1 MKPSLLL
8 VAAFGLALPA
18 QAQAPA
24 YHVQL
29 QVNATTVVGGG
40 SCRVGTGVIG
50 TYPDSPGR
58 LAIGTPV
65 DLFIPCAT
73 AGTSY
78 FEARL
83 VGGPGALQ
91 PAGPGALRPLAAPVA
106 LPTGFAAPRP
116 PPFQPPQQVLV
127 APPQPQ
133 PQPRQVVIAPTMPA
147 TPRVASPFTAPR
159 LVPQP
164 MPANPVA
171 TSPVT
176 PRMASPFTAPRLGPQ
191 PMLPLPANPVAPSRP
206 LVIQGM
212 APAVPVAVL
221 PRTAF
226 SPPRAFASPSPVLA
240 AQGGDT
246 ATMRPDAAIVLSF
259 GPVSAARA
267 GTPHRVVLP
276 TDPSYPALLTQLG
289 GIAPGQTKPL
299 PR

>member
-8 VAAFGLALPA
+8 VAAFGLTLPA

-24 YHVQL
+24 FHVQL
-29 QVNATTVVGGG
+29 QVNATTEMTRG

-65 DLFIPCAT
+65 DLFLPCST
-73 AGTSY
+73 AGASF

-83 VGGPGALQ
+83 IGGPGGLQ
-91 PAGPGALRPLAAPVA
+91 PAGPGALRPLATPVA
-106 LPTGFAAPRP
+106 LPTYSAAPRLVP
-116 PPFQPPQQVLV
+116 PPPQF
-127 APPQPQ
+127 QPQ
-133 PQPRQVVIAPTMPA
+133 PQFQAPPPRQVLIAPTAPV
-147 TPRVASPFTAPR
+147 TPRAASPFTAPR
-159 LVPQP
+159 MASPSMVPQP
-164 MPANPVA
+164 M
-171 TSPVT
+171 
-176 PRMASPFTAPRLGPQ
+176 Q
-191 PMLPLPANPVAPSRP
+191 PLPANPVAQSRP
-206 LVIQGM
+206 LVIQGA
-212 APAVPVAVL
+212 APVV
-221 PRTAF
+221 
-226 SPPRAFASPSPVLA
+226 
-240 AQGGDT
+240 QGGDT

-267 GTPHRVVLP
+267 GTPRRVVLP

>member
-1 MKPSLLL
+1 MRPSLLL

-29 QVNATTVVGGG
+29 QVNTTTDVGGG
-40 SCRVGTGVIG
+40 SCRIGTGVIG

-65 DLFIPCAT
+65 DLFIPCGT
-73 AGTSY
+73 AGASF

-83 VGGPGALQ
+83 VGGPGGLQ
-91 PAGPGALRPLAAPVA
+91 PDGPGALRPLATPVA
-106 LPTGFAAPRP
+106 LPTGPAAPRLVP
-116 PPFQPPQQVLV
+116 PPPQFQPHPRQVLV
-127 APPQPQ
+127 PPPQ
-133 PQPRQVVIAPTMPA
+133 PQPRQVLIAPTTPVTPRA
-147 TPRVASPFTAPR
+147 ASPSTAPRVASPF
-159 LVPQP
+159 
-164 MPANPVA
+164 PA
-171 TSPVT
+171 
-176 PRMASPFTAPRLGPQ
+176 PQ

-206 LVIQGM
+206 LVIQGTTPVVVGTLPP
-212 APAVPVAVL
+212 APAFARPLPPPVPAV
-221 PRTAF
+221 
-226 SPPRAFASPSPVLA
+226 
-240 AQGGDT
+240 QGGDT
-246 ATMRPDAAIVLSF
+246 ATMRPDAAIVLNF

-289 GIAPGQTKPL
+289 GIAPGQTKAL

>member
-18 QAQAPA
+18 HAQAPA

-29 QVNATTVVGGG
+29 QVNATTVAGGG
-40 SCRVGTGVIG
+40 SCRIGTGVIG

-65 DLFIPCAT
+65 DLFIPCGT
-73 AGTSY
+73 AGAPF

-83 VGGPGALQ
+83 VGGPGGLQ
-91 PAGPGALRPLAAPVA
+91 PDGPGALRPLATPVA
-106 LPTGFAAPRP
+106 LPNGPAAPSLVP
-116 PPFQPPQQVLV
+116 PSLQF
-127 APPQPQ
+127 Q
-133 PQPRQVVIAPTMPA
+133 PQPRQVLIAPTTPVTPWA
-147 TPRVASPFTAPR
+147 ASPVTAPRVASPFTAPR
-159 LVPQP
+159 
-164 MPANPVA
+164 VA
-171 TSPVT
+171 
-176 PRMASPFTAPRLGPQ
+176 PQ
-191 PMLPLPANPVAPSRP
+191 PMLPLPANPVAASRP
-206 LVIQGM
+206 LVIQGA
-212 APAVPVAVL
+212 APVVVVGTPGTVYTPAP
-221 PRTAF
+221 
-226 SPPRAFASPSPVLA
+226 SPAFARPLPPPVPA
-240 AQGGDT
+240 PQGGDT

-289 GIAPGQTKPL
+289 GIAPGQTKAL

>member
-18 QAQAPA
+18 HAQAPA

-29 QVNATTVVGGG
+29 QVNATTLTGGG

-65 DLFIPCAT
+65 DLFIPCGT
-73 AGTSY
+73 AGAPF

-83 VGGPGALQ
+83 VGSPGGLQ
-91 PAGPGALRPLAAPVA
+91 PDGPGALRPLATPVA
-106 LPTGFAAPRP
+106 LPNGPAAPSLVP
-116 PPFQPPQQVLV
+116 PSLQFR
-127 APPQPQ
+127 PQPQYQPQPQFQ
-133 PQPRQVVIAPTMPA
+133 PQPRQVLIAPTTPVTPRA
-147 TPRVASPFTAPR
+147 ASPVTAPRVASPFTAPR
-159 LVPQP
+159 
-164 MPANPVA
+164 VA
-171 TSPVT
+171 
-176 PRMASPFTAPRLGPQ
+176 PQ

-206 LVIQGM
+206 LVIQGAAPVVVM
-212 APAVPVAVL
+212 GTAPPAPVYTPAPAP
-221 PRTAF
+221 
-226 SPPRAFASPSPVLA
+226 AFARPLPPPVPA
-240 AQGGDT
+240 SQGGDT

-289 GIAPGQTKPL
+289 GIAPGQTKAL

>member
-1 MKPSLLL
+1 MKPWLLL

-29 QVNATTVVGGG
+29 QVNATIVVGGG
-40 SCRVGTGVIG
+40 SCRADTGVIG

-65 DLFIPCAT
+65 ALFIPCVT
-73 AGTSY
+73 AGASF

-83 VGGPGALQ
+83 VGGPDGLQ
-91 PAGPGALRPLAAPVA
+91 PAGPDALRPLAAPVA
-106 LPTGFAAPRP
+106 LPSSPAAPRQIP
-116 PPFQPPQQVLV
+116 PSLQFR
-127 APPQPQ
+127 PQP
-133 PQPRQVVIAPTMPA
+133 PRQVLIAPTAPVV
-147 TPRVASPFTAPR
+147 PRVASPFTAPR
-159 LVPQP
+159 PVPQP
-164 MPANPVA
+164 M
-171 TSPVT
+171 
-176 PRMASPFTAPRLGPQ
+176 Q
-191 PMLPLPANPVAPSRP
+191 PLPANPVAPSRP
-206 LVIQGM
+206 LVIQGAAPVVVVPPGPVLTP
-212 APAVPVAVL
+212 APAP
-221 PRTAF
+221 
-226 SPPRAFASPSPVLA
+226 AFARPLPA
-240 AQGGDT
+240 AQGGDM

-267 GTPHRVVLP
+267 GTSQRVVLP

>member
-1 MKPSLLL
+1 MKPPLLL
-8 VAAFGLALPA
+8 VAAFGLALPVH
-18 QAQAPA
+18 AQAPA

-29 QVNATTVVGGG
+29 QVNATTVAGGG

-58 LAIGTPV
+58 LPIGTPV
-65 DLFIPCAT
+65 DLFVPCGA
-73 AGTSY
+73 AGAPF

-83 VGGPGALQ
+83 VGGPGGLQ
-91 PAGPGALRPLAAPVA
+91 PDGPGALRPLATPVA
-106 LPTGFAAPRP
+106 LPNGPAAPQ
-116 PPFQPPQQVLV
+116 FQQQPRQVLV
-127 APPQPQ
+127 PPPQPQ
-133 PQPRQVVIAPTMPA
+133 PQPRQVLIAPTTPVTPRVA
-147 TPRVASPFTAPR
+147 PPFTAPRVASPFPAPR
-159 LVPQP
+159 
-164 MPANPVA
+164 VA
-171 TSPVT
+171 
-176 PRMASPFTAPRLGPQ
+176 PQ
-191 PMLPLPANPVAPSRP
+191 PMLPLPANPVAASRP
-206 LVIQGM
+206 LVIQGAPPVVVGTVPPGVVYTP
-212 APAVPVAVL
+212 APAP
-221 PRTAF
+221 
-226 SPPRAFASPSPVLA
+226 AFARPLPAPVPA

>member
-1 MKPSLLL
+1 MKPPLLL
-8 VAAFGLALPA
+8 VAAFGFALPA

-29 QVNATTVVGGG
+29 QVNTTTEAGRG

-65 DLFIPCAT
+65 DLFIPCAA
-73 AGTSY
+73 AGASF

-83 VGGPGALQ
+83 AGGPGGLQ
-91 PAGPGALRPLAAPVA
+91 PAGPDALRPLATPVA
-106 LPTGFAAPRP
+106 LPSSPAAPRLVP
-116 PPFQPPQQVLV
+116 PP
-127 APPQPQ
+127 APFQPQ
-133 PQPRQVVIAPTMPA
+133 PQFQPQPPRPVVIAPTTPA
-147 TPRVASPFTAPR
+147 APRV
-159 LVPQP
+159 V
-164 MPANPVA
+164 
-171 TSPVT
+171 
-176 PRMASPFTAPRLGPQ
+176 PRMASPFTAPRPAPQ
-191 PMLPLPANPVAPSRP
+191 PMQPLPPNPVASSRP
-206 LVIQGM
+206 LVIQGGAPM
-212 APAVPVAVL
+212 VVGTVPPGTAVTPAPAFPARLPPVP
-221 PRTAF
+221 
-226 SPPRAFASPSPVLA
+226 

-246 ATMRPDAAIVLSF
+246 ATMRPDAAIVLSL

-267 GTPHRVVLP
+267 GTAHRVVLP

>member
-8 VAAFGLALPA
+8 VAAFGIALPA
-18 QAQAPA
+18 HAQAPA

-29 QVNATTVVGGG
+29 QVNATSEMSRG

-65 DLFIPCAT
+65 DLFIPCGT
-73 AGTSY
+73 AGASF

-83 VGGPGALQ
+83 VGGPGGLQ
-91 PAGPGALRPLAAPVA
+91 PDGPGALRPLAAPVA
-106 LPTGFAAPRP
+106 LPTGFAAPRLVP
-116 PPFQPPQQVLV
+116 PSLQFRPQPQFQ
-127 APPQPQ
+127 PQPQ
-133 PQPRQVVIAPTMPA
+133 PQPRQVVIAPTTPV

-159 LVPQP
+159 VASPFPVPQP
-164 MPANPVA
+164 M
-171 TSPVT
+171 
-176 PRMASPFTAPRLGPQ
+176 M
-191 PMLPLPANPVAPSRP
+191 PLPSNPVAPSRP
-206 LVIQGM
+206 LVIQGAAPVVVM
-212 APAVPVAVL
+212 GTVPPGPAFTPAPAFTFATRL
-221 PRTAF
+221 P
-226 SPPRAFASPSPVLA
+226 PPMPL
-240 AQGGDT
+240 AQGSDT

-267 GTPHRVVLP
+267 GTSHRVVLP

-289 GIAPGQTKPL
+289 GIAPGQTKTL

>member
-8 VAAFGLALPA
+8 VAALGFALPA
-18 QAQAPA
+18 QAQVPA

-29 QVNATTVVGGG
+29 QVNTTTAAGGG
-40 SCRVGTGVIG
+40 ACRVGTGVIG

-73 AGTSY
+73 AGASF

-83 VGGPGALQ
+83 AGGPGDLQ
-91 PAGPGALRPLAAPVA
+91 PAGPDALRPLASPVA
-106 LPTGFAAPRP
+106 LPTYSAAPRP
-116 PPFQPPQQVLV
+116 VPPSLQYQPRSPRQQVL
-127 APPQPQ
+127 
-133 PQPRQVVIAPTMPA
+133 ISPTTPV

-159 LVPQP
+159 
-164 MPANPVA
+164 
-171 TSPVT
+171 
-176 PRMASPFTAPRLGPQ
+176 PQ
-191 PMLPLPANPVAPSRP
+191 PMLRLPANPVAPSRP
-206 LVIQGM
+206 LVIQGG
-212 APAVPVAVL
+212 APVVVGTVP
-221 PRTAF
+221 PGTAF
-226 SPPRAFASPSPVLA
+226 IPAPSTTAPVHLPPPAL
-240 AQGGDT
+240 QGGDM

-267 GTPHRVVLP
+267 GTAQRVVLP